1 MFSPV
6 SPGPIGCPSACSAS
20 ITSAENRHSA
30 RSRPPCAFVLRC
42 RSTLMPSSVTS
53 AMSSGVFGT
62 PPSEALIWRMLAV
75 AVAVLVISEVLTS
88 VVVACGLRQE

>member
-6 SPGPIGCPSACSAS
+6 SPGPIECPSDCSAS

-30 RSRPPCAFVLRC
+30 RSGPPCPLVLRC

-75 AVAVLVISEVLTS
+75 VVAVVIGSLLAL
-88 VVVACGLRQE
+88 VVVACGPRPE